1 MTCLNTC
8 RETTA
13 RTRFT
18 IRSTVE
24 KLGSSHRSTR
34 SCSTAVDEV
43 RWIHD
48 HLCRFEDGLH
58 GDLSRFA
65 AVPWLQL
72 QQMVIWWRRILPVLT
87 QASARPVHPTFA

>member
-1 MTCLNTC
+1 
-8 RETTA
+8 
-13 RTRFT
+13 
-18 IRSTVE
+18 VE

-34 SCSTAVDEV
+34 SYSTAVDEV

-48 HLCRFEDGLH
+48 HLRRFEDGLH

-72 QQMVIWWRRILPVLT
+72 QVFADGSLVAEHLDGADARLGSTCPPDLRLT
-87 QASARPVHPTFA
+87 